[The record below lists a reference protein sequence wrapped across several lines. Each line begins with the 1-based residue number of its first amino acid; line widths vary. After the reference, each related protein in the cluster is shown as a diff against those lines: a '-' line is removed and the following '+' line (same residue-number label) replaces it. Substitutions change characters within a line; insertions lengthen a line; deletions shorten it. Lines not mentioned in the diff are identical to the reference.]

1 MSKIVNLIYIDGKGV
16 NSNKYYNMFE
26 LGNGNFK
33 VEYGRV
39 GSTKVEHTYPM
50 SKWDSTKKSK
60 IKKGYT
66 DVSNLRQVTTT
77 LKKNT
82 GTSAFNSFY
91 DTFSKYTGTAVSSTY
106 LVDNCTPAQLAEAQD
121 ILNNIIKLTSVDAIN
136 DNLINLYKVIP
147 RAMGDVRANLV
158 TKPSDLNARVIREQD
173 ALDAMDSSNITHEE
187 DVYGSLGVIFEEAS
201 DAEITRLTK
210 LITPSMGGGYRTAR
224 IHKCFKVTHKQ
235 TQNKFDKWVGQQK
248 DQSTKLLF
256 HGTRN
261 ANVFSI
267 LKSGLLVRPSNAVT
281 FAGSAYGDGVYHSAH
296 TAKSLGYTG
305 WETDKIFFIQNVH
318 MGNHYEYSG
327 YYRNNKDISRNQMNY
342 KGLNKL
348 GYDSLFVSPGDGLQN
363 SEYIV
368 YKSEQTTTNFL
379 VWFK

>member
-1 MSKIVNLIYIDGKGV
+1 MSEIVNLIYIDGKGV

-26 LGNGNFK
+26 KGNGTFD

-39 GSTKVEHTYPM
+39 GSTKVTHNYPM
-50 SKWDSTKKSK
+50 SKWNSTKKSK

-77 LKKNT
+77 IKKDT

-91 DTFSKYTGTAVSSTY
+91 DTFSKYTGTAVSSNY

-173 ALDAMDSSNITHEE
+173 ALDAMDSSNVIHEE
-187 DVYGSLGVIFEEAS
+187 DVYGSLGVVFE
-201 DAEITRLTK
+201 DATAQEVKMLQD
-210 LITPSMGGGYRTAR
+210 LINPSNNGYRSAR
-224 IHKCFKVTHKQ
+224 IHKCYKVTHSY
-235 TQNKFDKWVGQQK
+235 TQNKFDKWLSQQENK
-248 DQSTKLLF
+248 STELLF

-267 LKSGLLVRPSNAVT
+267 LKSGLLVRPSNAVA

-305 WETDKIFFIQNVH
+305 YERDKLFFIQKVH
-318 MGNHYEYSG
+318 MGNPYKYEG
-327 YYRNNKDISRNQMNY
+327 YYRNNKDISRSQMNY

-348 GYDSLFVSPGDGLQN
+348 GYDSLFVSPGDGLLN

-368 YKSEQTTTNFL
+368 YNSEQTTTNYL
-379 VWFK
+379 VWFI